1 MKKGVLKNFTKFADK
16 QLCQSIFFN
25 KVAGLGQHF
34 LHNNSGQLLLEC
46 GHCKNKVREINCL
59 RCREVDAMLIA
70 SAKIQECEGRILYPA
85 FIGVCLTISYT
96 C

>member
-1 MKKGVLKNFTKFADK
+1 MKKGVLKNFTKFTDK

-70 SAKIQECEGRILYPA
+70 SAKIQECEGRILSSSFYRDLPD
-85 FIGVCLTISYT
+85 Y
-96 C
+96 